1 MNNMKTITSI
11 LLIGIALIVLPSHDR
26 IEIPMTEEDSP
37 MPFNIDDYTWL
48 AGHWIGEGFGGLS
61 EEMWSLPEDGTMMGM
76 FRQVNDGKLVFY
88 EFLLLDKDG
97 LKLKHFEPDLK
108 GWETKDEYVT
118 FPMIE
123 YTKDKIV
130 LKGLVYEKKS
140 ETEMEIR
147 LKLKE
152 GDEIRT
158 EVFSLR
164 RQ

>member
-1 MNNMKTITSI
+1 MKTITSV
-11 LLIGIALIVLPSHDR
+11 LLLAVALLVLPSHDR
-26 IEIPMTEEDSP
+26 IDYPTEGANTLKS
-37 MPFNIDDYTWL
+37 FNIDDYHWL
-48 AGHWIGEGFGGLS
+48 AGHWVGEGFGGLS
-61 EEMWSLPEDGTMMGM
+61 EELWALPEDGTMMGM

-88 EFLLLDKDG
+88 EFMLLDKDG

-118 FPMIE
+118 FPMVE
-123 YTKDKIV
+123 FTENKIV

-147 LKLKE
+147 LKLKT
-152 GDEIRT
+152 GNEIKT

-164 RQ
+164 RKLD